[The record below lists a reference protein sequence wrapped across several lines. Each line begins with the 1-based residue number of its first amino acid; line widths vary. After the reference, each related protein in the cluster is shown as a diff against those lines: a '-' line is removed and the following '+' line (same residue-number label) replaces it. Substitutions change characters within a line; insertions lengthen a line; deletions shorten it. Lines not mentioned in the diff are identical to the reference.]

1 VVREGTA
8 QGLKNFLP
16 PELAVAGKTG
26 TTDEQRDAW
35 FAGFT
40 GDRLG
45 VVWIGY
51 DDNRAARLSGAAA
64 ALPVWGEMMAALA
77 PEPLALA
84 KPDRIE
90 LVWIDPQTG
99 LRGSM
104 SCAGAL
110 ELPFVQGSAPEERAP
125 CSGPLDAA
133 VEAVDATVERA
144 KSWLDRLFSR

>member
-1 VVREGTA
+1 
-8 QGLKNFLP
+8 
-16 PELAVAGKTG
+16 
-26 TTDEQRDAW
+26 
-35 FAGFT
+35 
-40 GDRLG
+40 
-45 VVWIGY
+45 
-51 DDNRAARLSGAAA
+51 
-64 ALPVWGEMMAALA
+64 MMAALA

-110 ELPFVQGSAPEERAP
+110 ELPFVQGSAPEERAT
-125 CSGPLDAA
+125 CSGALDAA